1 MHTTDSGNTKGN
13 ILLNKI
19 EIRRA
24 ITRISHEILEKN
36 QNDLNIALVGIKRR
50 GVPLAN
56 RLQNRIVEFEGLDL
70 PTGELDITFYRD
82 DLSKISDTP
91 IVKNNNISF
100 DIDNRTVVIVDDV
113 LYTGRTCRAA
123 INAIF
128 DLGRPKSIQLAILI
142 DRGHRELPIRPDF
155 VGKNIP
161 TSKQE
166 QVLVELEEIDGI
178 DQVILKNNGAY

>member
-1 MHTTDSGNTKGN
+1 MTNHSEQKKKN

-19 EIRRA
+19 EMNRA
-24 ITRISHEILEKN
+24 ITRISHEILERN
-36 QNDLNIALVGIKRR
+36 QRDLDIALVGIRRR
-50 GVPLAN
+50 GVPLAQ
-56 RLQNRIVEFEGLDL
+56 RLQKRIKDFEGLDI
-70 PTGELDITFYRD
+70 PAGELDITFYRD
-82 DLSKISDTP
+82 DLSRISDMP
-91 IVKNNNISF
+91 IVRSNQIPFEINE
-100 DIDNRTVVIVDDV
+100 RTIILVDDV

-161 TSKQE
+161 TSRQE
-166 QVLVELEEIDGI
+166 QVFVEVEEIDGI
-178 DQVILKNNGAY
+178 DRVGLQNRGTY

>member
-1 MHTTDSGNTKGN
+1 MHHPEQKKKN

-19 EIRRA
+19 EMNRA

-36 QNDLNIALVGIKRR
+36 QRDLNIALVGIKRR
-50 GVPLAN
+50 GVPLAQ
-56 RLQNRIVEFEGLDL
+56 RLQNRIKEFENLDI

-82 DLSKISDTP
+82 DLSRISDMP
-91 IVKNNNISF
+91 IVKNNHIPFEIN
-100 DIDNRTVVIVDDV
+100 DRTIILVDDV

-161 TSKQE
+161 TSRQE
-166 QVLVELEEIDGI
+166 QVFVELEEVDGI
-178 DQVILKNNGAY
+178 DQVGLQNRGAY